1 MRTLIVH
8 NPKSGFGSDAIYQFQ
23 RSIIREGDECVFRL
37 LSAGVDA
44 AAAVKDAAGF
54 DVVVVSGG
62 DGTASSVLTALAGS
76 KIPVCV
82 FPSGTAN
89 LFNANLGNTPEPQSL
104 ARACRVGKTADVDL
118 GLISWAGPDGK
129 AKERGFVLMSGT
141 GYDAQLMRAALPNKE
156 LMGPVAYYA
165 AAMEN
170 PKPEAIDFTVTV
182 DGTAHKC
189 RGITC
194 LVANNATIQNEIQIV
209 PNCRMDDGLLDVIVV
224 EISNAAQ
231 LIRPLFL
238 GLVDRG
244 GNKFGRPHIRTFSG
258 RHIVVETSK
267 PVPLEVDGETE
278 NAMVTRYEA
287 RVEPGAM
294 RVVVDAMST
303 YGNKCDA
310 PNGFGDTEDVAYPSR
325 R

>member
-23 RSIIREGDECVFRL
+23 RSVIREGDECVFRL

-44 AAAVKDAAGF
+44 AEAVKDAKGF

-62 DGTASSVLTALAGS
+62 DGTASSVLTALAGTE
-76 KIPVCV
+76 IPVCV

-104 ARACRVGKTADVDL
+104 ARACRIGKTADVDL
-118 GLISWAGPDGK
+118 GLISWTGADGK
-129 AKERGFVLMSGT
+129 NQERGFALMSGT
-141 GYDAQLMRAALPNKE
+141 GYDAQLMQAALPNKE
-156 LMGPVAYYA
+156 LMGQAAYYA
-165 AAMEN
+165 AAVEN
-170 PKPEAIDFTVTV
+170 PRPEVVDFTVTV

-194 LVANNATIQNEIQIV
+194 LVANNATIQNDIQIV
-209 PNCRMDDGLLDVIVV
+209 PNCRMDDGMLDVIIV

-231 LIRPLFL
+231 LIRPLFF

-244 GNKFGRPHIRTFSG
+244 GNKIGRPLIRTFSG
-258 RHIVVETSK
+258 KHIVVETNE

-278 NAMVTRYEA
+278 NILVTRYEA
-287 RVEPGAM
+287 RVEPGAA

-303 YGNKCDA
+303 YGSTSQTTND
-310 PNGFGDTEDVAYPSR
+310 FGGTEDVAYPTR

>member
-23 RSIIREGDECVFRL
+23 RAIIREGDECVFRL
-37 LSAGVDA
+37 LPAGMDA
-44 AAAVKDAAGF
+44 AEAVKDAEGF

-76 KIPVCV
+76 NIPVCV

-104 ARACRVGKTADVDL
+104 ARACRIGKTADVDL
-118 GLISWAGPDGK
+118 GLISWADADGELQ
-129 AKERGFVLMSGT
+129 ERGFALMSGT
-141 GYDAQLMRAALPNKE
+141 GYDAQLMQAALPNKE
-156 LMGPVAYYA
+156 LMGSAAYYA
-165 AAMEN
+165 AAVEN
-170 PKPEAIDFTVTV
+170 PKPEVIDFTVTV

-231 LIRPLFL
+231 LIRPLFF
-238 GLVDRG
+238 GIVDRG
-244 GNKFGRPHIRTFSG
+244 GNKIGRPHIRTFSG
-258 RHIVVETSK
+258 KHIVVETNR

-287 RVEPGAM
+287 RVEPGAA
-294 RVVVDAMST
+294 RVVVDAMSS
-303 YGNKCDA
+303 YGGKSEA
-310 PNGFGDTEDVAYPSR
+310 SSGFGGTEDMAYPSKR
-325 R
+325 